1 MDSLGALTMAGRPVS
16 KKLFKR
22 AAMCIPGGVNS
33 PVRSGRAVGATP
45 PFIVSGKCDRLVDAD
60 GNEYIDY
67 VCSWGAS
74 ILGHAHEA
82 VVSAVSDAAREG
94 LTFGAPTPRE
104 VEFAELLR
112 EIVPCVEKSRM
123 VNSGTEAV
131 MSALR
136 AARAFTGRDKI
147 LKFDGCYHGHSDAML
162 VRAGSGALSG
172 AMPDSAGVTRGAA
185 ADTLVA
191 PYNDIRAVEEIFAKS
206 GKEVAAVI
214 VEPVA
219 ANMGVVPPAD
229 GFLAFLREITRESG
243 ALLVFDEVITGF
255 RLALGGAQEY
265 FGIIPDLATFGKI
278 AGGGLP
284 AAAFGG
290 RADVMDVLAPEGPA
304 YQAGTLAGNPLAT
317 AAALATLK
325 TLKADTGIYARLDGK
340 ARRLAS
346 AMRESAGDA
355 ASIAQIGS
363 LVGISFKSF
372 PRETYARWY
381 SYILGRG
388 VYVAPSPFEA
398 MFVSDAHSDGDVGL
412 SAKIMAEGIAEYVGP

>member
-1 MDSLGALTMAGRPVS
+1 MTMAGRACS
-16 KKLFKR
+16 EKFFER
-22 AAMCIPGGVNS
+22 ALGCIPGGVNS
-33 PVRSGRAVGATP
+33 PVRSCRAVGATP
-45 PFIVSGKCDRLVDAD
+45 PFIVSGKGDRIVDAD
-60 GNEYIDY
+60 GNEYVDY

-74 ILGHAHEA
+74 ILGHAPEA
-82 VVSAVSDAAREG
+82 VVSAVADAARGG

-104 VEFAELLR
+104 VELAELLR
-112 EIVPCVEKSRM
+112 ELVPCVEKSRM

-172 AMPDSAGVTRGAA
+172 SMPDSAGVTRGAA

-191 PYNDIRAVEEIFAKS
+191 PYNDIHAVEEIFAKS
-206 GKEVAAVI
+206 GKEIAAVI

-219 ANMGVVPPAD
+219 ANMGVVPPAE

-255 RLALGGAQEY
+255 RLAPGGAQEY
-265 FGIIPDLATFGKI
+265 FGIVPDLATFGKI

-290 RADVMDVLAPEGPA
+290 RADVMDVLAPDGPA

-325 TLKADTGIYARLDGK
+325 SLKADTGIYARLDGK
-340 ARRLAS
+340 ARRLAE
-346 AMRESAGDA
+346 AMRAAAGDA
-355 ASIAQIGS
+355 ASVAQIGS
-363 LVGISFKSF
+363 LIGISFRNE

-381 SYILGRG
+381 SHILGRG

-398 MFVSDAHSDGDVGL
+398 MFVSDAHTDEDIGL
-412 SAKIMAEGIAEYVGP
+412 SAKIMAEGIAENVRP